1 MRSKNNKRKPAARR
15 EGKLSFYIRR
25 ITIFSLAGLIS
36 VSAFAGT
43 YFLLRA
49 FYVRDIQVSGNT
61 HLNRRDIEDLLHIQR
76 EPLLNLHIKELEEKL
91 KRNAWI
97 RKASLR
103 WQLPGTLVIKIE
115 EAVPKAL
122 LSFGDKT
129 FLINDE
135 GNVMDELQ
143 GTVTPFLPVI
153 KGIDPRY
160 KQNMSEAMKLV
171 AALAEKNIIADRQ
184 FLEIGIDSYG
194 LNANIDGEFIK
205 VGYGQYSE
213 KFEKWMELEPELKKR
228 GIPIQYVDLRFKESV
243 IVKPLETENDSDKN
257 NKDKGMKEKKIS

>member
-1 MRSKNNKRKPAARR
+1 
-15 EGKLSFYIRR
+15 
-25 ITIFSLAGLIS
+25 
-36 VSAFAGT
+36 
-43 YFLLRA
+43 
-49 FYVRDIQVSGNT
+49 
-61 HLNRRDIEDLLHIQR
+61 
-76 EPLLNLHIKELEEKL
+76 
-91 KRNAWI
+91 
-97 RKASLR
+97 
-103 WQLPGTLVIKIE
+103 
-115 EAVPKAL
+115 
-122 LSFGDKT
+122 
-129 FLINDE
+129 
-135 GNVMDELQ
+135 MDELQ

>member
-1 MRSKNNKRKPAARR
+1 LRSKNNKRKPAVRR
-15 EGKLSFYIRR
+15 EGKLAFYIRR
-25 ITIFSLAGLIS
+25 VTIFSLAGLLAA
-36 VSAFAGT
+36 SAVAGA
-43 YFLLRA
+43 YFLMQA
-49 FYVRDIQVSGNT
+49 FYVRDIRISGNT
-61 HLNRRDIEDLLHIQR
+61 HLNRRDIEDMLHIRR
-76 EPLLNLHIKELEEKL
+76 EPLLNLHMKELEEKL
-91 KRNAWI
+91 KHNAWV

-103 WQLPGTLVIKIE
+103 WQLPGTLFIKIE
-115 EAVPKAL
+115 EAVPRAL
-122 LSFGDKT
+122 LSFGNKM
-129 FLINDE
+129 FLVNDD
-135 GNVMDELQ
+135 GNIMDELQ

-160 KQNMSEAMKLV
+160 KRNMSEAMKLV

-194 LNANIDGEFIK
+194 LNVNIDGEFIK

-243 IVKPLETENDSDKN
+243 IVKPLETERDSDKN
-257 NKDKGMKEKKIS
+257 DKDKEIKEKKIS